1 MKMRLKPSMEMQLV
15 QHSAS
20 GTAELIAESRSF
32 HASLSSKGSSNA
44 VLPGMLYSIGTFLIH
59 QLWRATVLLYFMQGL
74 FCLAQLSQPSQLQ
87 LKIRQRLPCPCDCQL
102 TGSTGCVSMSIPA
115 QILHQIGPL
124 NEVVL
129 SLSDKNKVGR
139 TVLYIPNLVP
149 PYMDPW

>member
-1 MKMRLKPSMEMQLV
+1 MSVAAHAENHVEQYWHHVKHMRPDIV
-15 QHSAS
+15 CPA
-20 GTAELIAESRSF
+20 
-32 HASLSSKGSSNA
+32 
-44 VLPGMLYSIGTFLIH
+44 
-59 QLWRATVLLYFMQGL
+59 GL